1 MNRFSFR
8 PSSFEYEEI
17 KQNDKK
23 RDRTVF
29 NSSLQRR
36 EWLEADHDEDQ
47 AYAKLGGVAALDSSS
62 DQLQYKQKVVVTR
75 SQLQGVMKSKLD
87 IYNILTKEGQIYLP
101 PFNEY
106 TMQFV
111 KDIFTGKKKV
121 SALVNLY

>member
-8 PSSFEYEEI
+8 PSSLEYEEI

-23 RDRTVF
+23 RDRQVF
-29 NSSLQRR
+29 SSSLQRS
-36 EWLEADHDEDQ
+36 EWLEADHDEDL
-47 AYAKLGGVAALDSSS
+47 AYARFGGAAVLDSSS

-101 PFNEY
+101 PFNEC

-121 SALVNLY
+121 SVLS